1 MKKRFYRIPLGVTNC
16 YLLRCKEGFL
26 LIDTCYSNTYP
37 GFLKRMKGMN
47 FDVGE
52 IRYLLLTHH
61 HDDHAGF
68 AAKLAE
74 ETGCRII
81 VHEKALQPLK
91 NGRSEETM
99 KPLNRR
105 VWFAFTLFRLL
116 HRGFGYPP
124 VTMSERDIVITGDNS
139 TILKE
144 LGIDGEILETPGHC
158 SDSISVLLKDGSL
171 FAGDAAMNFL
181 KLCGL
186 KYRPIYSED
195 PELVFQSWNKLK
207 MKGAHKVY
215 PAHGRPF
222 SIDRLQRLR
231 TFKED

>member
-1 MKKRFYRIPLGVTNC
+1 M
-16 YLLRCKEGFL
+16 
-26 LIDTCYSNTYP
+26 
-37 GFLKRMKGMN
+37 
-47 FDVGE
+47 
-52 IRYLLLTHH
+52 LLTHH

-74 ETGCRII
+74 ETGCWII

-91 NGRSEETM
+91 NGRSAETM

-105 VWFAFTLFRLL
+105 VWFAFSLFRLL
-116 HRGFGYPP
+116 HRGFGYPS

-139 TILKE
+139 TLLGE

-171 FAGDAAMNFL
+171 FAGDVAMNFL
-181 KLCGL
+181 KPCGL
-186 KYRPIYSED
+186 RYRPIYSED
-195 PELVFQSWNKLK
+195 LELVFQSWNKLK
-207 MKGAHKVY
+207 MKGARKVY
-215 PAHGRPF
+215 PAHGGSF
-222 SIDRLQRLR
+222 SIERLK